1 MHGATIKIYNHNQCG
16 FFSYEIIWYM
26 NLFSTISPTFF
37 LNFKRPLRIL
47 HGFNNKKAPK
57 LRLLNV
63 KLHNLTVAFLTYA
76 VSEHLQ
82 HQQTFLSPVALDKK
96 II

>member
-1 MHGATIKIYNHNQCG
+1 MKIIHE
-16 FFSYEIIWYM
+16 FD
-26 NLFSTISPTFF
+26 
-37 LNFKRPLRIL
+37 
-47 HGFNNKKAPK
+47 NKKATK

-63 KLHNLTVAFLTYA
+63 KLHKLTVALLTYA

-82 HQQTFLSPVALDKK
+82 QQRTSPSPVALDKK